1 MLGEGGMA
9 AEQFQELTHGYLG
22 IHGLSARFIVL
33 HRQALLAAVGTAKK
47 VIVAGAKLRAPAD
60 VGAPVMGGRSS
71 EALNPSALPFSR
83 TVASCKFA
91 ASRVYR
97 SDVAGNISE
106 CGALR

>member
-9 AEQFQELTHGYLG
+9 AVQFQELTHGYLG
-22 IHGLSARFIVL
+22 IHRPSAPFNVL

-47 VIVAGAKLRAPAD
+47 LIVAGAKLRAPAA
-60 VGAPVMGGRSS
+60 VGAPVTRGRSS

-83 TVASCKFA
+83 TATSCKFA

-97 SDVAGNISE
+97 SDAAGNI
-106 CGALR
+106 